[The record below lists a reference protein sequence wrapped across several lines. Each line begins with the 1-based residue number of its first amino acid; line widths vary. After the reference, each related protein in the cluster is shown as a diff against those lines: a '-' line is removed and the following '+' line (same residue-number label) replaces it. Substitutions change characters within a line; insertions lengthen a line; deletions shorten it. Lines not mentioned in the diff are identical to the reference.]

1 MNSFVTLAIILSL
14 AVARNPTPY
23 ELVGGMNPDYGS
35 FIPSTPIVKKD
46 ESGQGYVDNYPRI
59 RFLYES

>member
-1 MNSFVTLAIILSL
+1 MNFFIPFVVVLTV
-14 AVARNPTPY
+14 AVARHPTPY

-46 ESGQGYVDNYPRI
+46 ESGQGYVDNYPRT
-59 RFLYES
+59 LYQYD